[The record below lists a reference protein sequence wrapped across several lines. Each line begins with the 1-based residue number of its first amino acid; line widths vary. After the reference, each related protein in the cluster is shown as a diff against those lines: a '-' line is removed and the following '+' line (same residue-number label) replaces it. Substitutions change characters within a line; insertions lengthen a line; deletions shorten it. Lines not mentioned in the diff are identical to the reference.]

1 MTGLRIGIV
10 LLTLSMPGL
19 HAQTSAGAIVGVI
32 RDSSGSVIPE
42 AKVVVTNLGTNV
54 SSQFVTDGTG
64 NYYVPALIPGHY
76 KVEAE
81 KQGFKTVTVP
91 DVELAVSQTLRVDVT
106 MPVGQ
111 LAESVSV
118 QAEAPLIQ
126 SDQAT
131 LGQVVNN
138 RAVSE
143 LPLNGRDF
151 TTLLRLNT
159 GVTEVQGGITT
170 AGTIRRHGLNDA
182 FRNVS
187 VNGTRPASISYLI
200 DGISTN
206 DGLFQTPAL
215 VPPIDLIQEFKLQNG
230 LYSAEFGMG
239 SAQVNVAL
247 KSGSNQFHGSAWEF
261 LRNDALQP
269 SNPKSH
275 TNPPL
280 KQNQFGVAVGGP
292 VLVPHLFNGKDH
304 TFFFASYQ
312 GGRRRQGSIGQV
324 QVPTDREKQGDF
336 SDWPTQLYNP
346 LTTVANAGATPPITR
361 LPFPNNQIPATLI
374 AQQSKNILQYWPS
387 PNVNCTLPCNNLLR
401 GITTPVTSDGFS
413 ARIDHNIGLSDRIF
427 GQFLYQDE
435 HAPAPSI
442 IPLSGNDVKQH
453 GRLIGLTWVHIIS
466 PRTINEARAG
476 FNRLWFLQGY
486 ETAFGPTNYWKEIGL
501 KNLRDD
507 PAYYAIPLI
516 SLGSQYINVGFGGTA
531 PFYNVTNT
539 FQWVDSLT
547 MTRSKHS
554 IKIGA
559 DVRRNRYLTQSG
571 GQGNGQ
577 LTFLA
582 PIRRVTP
589 PFRKPPVERI
599 PATALPIFCSAT

>member
-1 MTGLRIGIV
+1 MKGLRIAIV
-10 LLTLSMPGL
+10 LLAICVPAL
-19 HAQTSAGAIVGVI
+19 HAQTSAGALVGVI

-54 SSQFVTDGTG
+54 SSPFVTDGTG
-64 NYYVPALIPGHY
+64 NYFVPALIPGHY

-230 LYSAEFGMG
+230 LYSSEFGMG

-280 KQNQFGVAVGGP
+280 KQNQFGVALGGP
-292 VLVPHLFNGKDH
+292 ALAPHLFNGKDH

-324 QVPTDREKQGDF
+324 QAPTDREKQGDF

-361 LPFPNNQIPATLI
+361 RPDRPAEQEHPAILAFTERQLHY
-374 AQQSKNILQYWPS
+374 ALQQPPSRNHDAGYQRRLQ
-387 PNVNCTLPCNNLLR
+387 
-401 GITTPVTSDGFS
+401 
-413 ARIDHNIGLSDRIF
+413 
-427 GQFLYQDE
+427 
-435 HAPAPSI
+435 
-442 IPLSGNDVKQH
+442 
-453 GRLIGLTWVHIIS
+453 
-466 PRTINEARAG
+466 RTHR
-476 FNRLWFLQGY
+476 
-486 ETAFGPTNYWKEIGL
+486 P
-501 KNLRDD
+501 
-507 PAYYAIPLI
+507 
-516 SLGSQYINVGFGGTA
+516 
-531 PFYNVTNT
+531 
-539 FQWVDSLT
+539 
-547 MTRSKHS
+547 
-554 IKIGA
+554 
-559 DVRRNRYLTQSG
+559 
-571 GQGNGQ
+571 
-577 LTFLA
+577 
-582 PIRRVTP
+582 
-589 PFRKPPVERI
+589 
-599 PATALPIFCSAT
+599 